1 MKNISNIS
9 KISNVNISS
18 ELLELNDED
27 LFERIKSNDN
37 NAFNVF
43 YQRYSKKVFNYCLAV
58 FRDTDKA
65 KDVFQTIISNIYEKK
80 DNFNGGSVIAWTM
93 IITRNQCLMEKRNNK
108 DKHKVEVFENT
119 LIDDNKQEDF
129 YLKDEIFKHIN
140 SLPDE
145 YKEVIELKY
154 YSDFS
159 YSEIAQALNITEALV
174 KVRLFRAKNLL
185 TIKMENLKGY
195 LNG

>member
-9 KISNVNISS
+9 KIPNVNISS